1 MKRTSAFVIA
11 ALFAT
16 DSSALKL
23 DRHNALKE
31 NLAQKEEIPVMKMD
45 NLEYIS
51 SMTTNQWD
59 LYSQEESL
67 DMYQKAE
74 YLFNQAKAREA
85 KLKNDVGDAE
95 AELKQTQKD
104 LDHAENTLSKLSVD
118 DDDLTV
124 SNSRADQLK
133 AKAEKEYA
141 AVKAQFDAD
150 EKEAAEERAARIEAN
165 NKHDQDE
172 QKHLVEE
179 AAKRENK
186 KQAEKAAKEEIAKAQ
201 ADLDA
206 KVAAAVS

>member
-1 MKRTSAFVIA
+1 
-11 ALFAT
+11 
-16 DSSALKL
+16 
-23 DRHNALKE
+23 
-31 NLAQKEEIPVMKMD
+31 MKMD